1 MMDFLPLL
9 PLIPLAL
16 IALYLIDS
24 YWDEAEGLFTLSYLL
39 VFLSLLVGWTL
50 TEVLDFNIFL
60 P

>member
-1 MMDFLPLL
+1 MDLLPLL

-39 VFLSLLVGWTL
+39 VFLSLLVGWTF

>member
-1 MMDFLPLL
+1 MDLLPLL

-16 IALYLIDS
+16 IVLYLLDY

-39 VFLSLLVGWTL
+39 AILSIVVGFTL

>member
-1 MMDFLPLL
+1 MDPLPLL

-16 IALYLIDS
+16 IVLYLLDY

-39 VFLSLLVGWTL
+39 AILSIVVGFTL